1 MKYDPRCTC
10 SVGNYNEFCPI
21 AAKHGNHPRSPV
33 QDGSIALIG
42 MFRGKFSFLS
52 SFHPAPTVWDG
63 IVYPTSEHAYH
74 AAKTYRMEDRQEIL
88 RAATPAEAKRLG
100 RYVNLRVDWTDEVK
114 THVMFM
120 VVLAK
125 FLANPLLRN
134 DLLATGQLP
143 LIEGNT
149 WGDTFWGQVNGEGQ
163 NRLGKILVATRSILR
178 GDLFPLELRNEER
191 WLEKQKNA
199 QKTKS
204 TFGEDGPF

>member
-10 SVGNYNEFCPI
+10 SVGNYDNNCVVASE
-21 AAKHGNHPRSPV
+21 AGNHPRSPV

-52 SFHPAPTVWDG
+52 NFHPAPTVWDG
-63 IVYPTSEHAYH
+63 ILYPTAEHAYQ
-74 AAKTYRMEDRQEIL
+74 AAKSYRMEDRQEIL
-88 RAATPAEAKRLG
+88 RAATPAEAKKRG

-114 THVMFM
+114 TNVMFM

-125 FLANPLLRN
+125 FLGNRLLVN
-134 DLLATGQLP
+134 DLLATQNLP

-163 NRLGKILVATRSILR
+163 NRLGKILVATRRILR
-178 GDLFPLELRNEER
+178 GDLFPLELQSEER
-191 WLEKQKNA
+191 WLEKQGAKR
-199 QKTKS
+199 KS
-204 TFGEDGPF
+204 PLGENGPF